1 MLSPLQCSYR
11 LCGCRLLFS
20 GEARGAMSK
29 STGQLPLLPDAQRV
43 TGCRF
48 QAAKTCR
55 GIAGAG
61 QGRERALSLSRP
73 FKRVRG
79 PGGFAVSGILF
90 FFFLLSVSKFWG
102 EKGWP
107 RLPAAGRP
115 AARSPSP
122 RAPPAHAKP
131 RRGVPPPS
139 LLTKPGD

>member
-90 FFFLLSVSKFWG
+90 FFFFTFRLQILGREGLAQAASRRQAGGAEPFSPG
-102 EKGWP
+102 PPGP
-107 RLPAAGRP
+107 REA
-115 AARSPSP
+115 SS
-122 RAPPAHAKP
+122 
-131 RRGVPPPS
+131 RGPPPPF
-139 LLTKPGD
+139 TVNKTW